1 MPDEV
6 PEDTERFE
14 AEAEEIS
21 GETEEE
27 EFHFVRA
34 EDENPFADDSEEET
48 DEGFGMESEEEELE
62 RARKVMC
69 NFGLFSGKTL
79 GEMMENPKGADTVR
93 WMATGY
99 YRQQH
104 GNGKCMQRL
113 LWHMKNRTDLQHK
126 RICGSGDERS
136 HSFFRRDYVRTS
148 IYHKRSGVVTVHTV
162 P

>member
-62 RARKVMC
+62 
-69 NFGLFSGKTL
+69 
-79 GEMMENPKGADTVR
+79 PKGADTVR

-99 YRQQH
+99 YGSNMEMVNAAKIIVAHEKQ
-104 GNGKCMQRL
+104 NRL
-113 LWHMKNRTDLQHK
+113 AA
-126 RICGSGDERS
+126 
-136 HSFFRRDYVRTS
+136 
-148 IYHKRSGVVTVHTV
+148 
-162 P
+162 